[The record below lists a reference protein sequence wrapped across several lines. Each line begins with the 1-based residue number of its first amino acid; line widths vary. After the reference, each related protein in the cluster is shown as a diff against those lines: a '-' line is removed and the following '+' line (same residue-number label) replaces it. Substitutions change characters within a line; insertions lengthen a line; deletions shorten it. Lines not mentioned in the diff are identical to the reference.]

1 MVESAQ
7 IRQRSECP
15 RQTRNIFIDS
25 WTRQARDRLRSSGTA
40 ANTGRAR
47 TPRRTKGRVALHGM
61 ARSPAPQFLS
71 GPRSWSLRGGPWSPL
86 QRCAQLRISAPRP
99 NKPSYAGGGGT
110 RQSLKRAAPATY
122 WGYGTRKATKML
134 AVCKQFSRSEFEFEL
149 SWTNSPGPF
158 AGTESRQLTPDQA
171 HLPQSRPR
179 PSPYRRLGMPQ
190 GCLDHCF

>member
-86 QRCAQLRISAPRP
+86 QRCAQPRISAQRP
-99 NKPSYAGGGGT
+99 NKPSCAGGGGT
-110 RQSLKRAAPATY
+110 RQSLKRAAPATCWRY
-122 WGYGTRKATKML
+122 VPREAMRFVSNSL
-134 AVCKQFSRSEFEFEL
+134 VANLNSNSRGRMA
-149 SWTNSPGPF
+149 P
-158 AGTESRQLTPDQA
+158 A
-171 HLPQSRPR
+171 HLPGRSLANLPQIRPIHPKAAPARPR
-179 PSPYRRLGMPQ
+179 TGDWVCRR
-190 GCLDHCF
+190 DV